1 MSDSGPKRRYSSPE
15 RNGNQKADL
24 RKSFLALA
32 TRLKLP
38 ESNGIMLLHTPE
50 DLSSLPFP
58 SFDQLDRRSFFM
70 KGVKLRGKA
79 LADLREGDTILCKIT
94 HIGFSTMEIQPVCML
109 SRFRRVLSLPTVCVL
124 SFISK
129 S

>member
-32 TRLKLP
+32 
-38 ESNGIMLLHTPE
+38 NGIRLLHTPE

-70 KGVKLRGKA
+70 KGVKLRSKA

-129 S
+129 G